1 MKSIIK
7 KMAALFTACTMA
19 VAAAGCSNGPA
30 TTTAGSGGSSGSP
43 VGVGFIFV
51 GTKDDYGY
59 NQAAYKASLD
69 VEQRFGDKINVF
81 RSENIPETSEATRVL
96 EQMLQQGAT
105 VLFPTSY
112 GHLDPALDAAEEN
125 PNCVFFHQGGLKT
138 SENLGTYFGTI
149 WESFYLAGI
158 AAGSTTKSSKLG
170 FITSF
175 AIPQI
180 MLNINAFTLGAKS
193 VNPEITTT
201 VIFTGDWSD
210 PALQTDAVNSLADG
224 GCDVIATHQDS
235 TKTIVELC
243 ESKGI
248 YVCGC
253 HADAGEL
260 APTHWLTA
268 PVWNW
273 SDLFVDMT
281 QTALDGKFK
290 GSVYDGKYRGGL
302 KEGVIDIA
310 PYGSA
315 VSAELREKID
325 TAKKQMIDGTLF
337 AFEGEIK
344 DRDGNVRI
352 AAGTRPSVD
361 ELETCDWF
369 VEGVI
374 GSAN

>member
-1 MKSIIK
+1 MRTTRIK
-7 KMAALFTACTMA
+7 KVIAALLASA
-19 VAAAGCSNGPA
+19 VALTTGCS
-30 TTTAGSGGSSGSP
+30 SSEQSSSSKP

-59 NQAAYKASLD
+59 NQAAYEASIA
-69 VEQRFGDKINVF
+69 VEEHFGDQIQVF

-96 EQMLQQGAT
+96 EQMIQQGAT
-105 VLFPTSY
+105 ILFPTSY
-112 GHLDPALDAAEEN
+112 GHLDPALDAAKDN
-125 PNCVFFHQGGLKT
+125 PDCVFFHQGGLKT

-149 WESFYLAGI
+149 WESFYLAGMSAG
-158 AAGSTTKSSKLG
+158 AATESNKLG

-193 VNPEITTT
+193 VNPDVTTT

-224 GCDVIATHQDS
+224 GIDVIATHQDS

-253 HADAGEL
+253 HADASEL
-260 APTHWLTA
+260 APTKWLTA

-273 SDLFVDMT
+273 SELFIDMT

-290 GSVYDGKYRGGL
+290 GSIYDGKYRGGL
-302 KEGVIDIA
+302 KEGVVDIA

-315 VSAELREKID
+315 VSEDVRAQID
-325 TAKKQMIDGTLF
+325 SVKQQMIAGTFF

-344 DRDGNVRI
+344 DRDGNVRVE
-352 AAGTRPSVD
+352 AGVRPTVD

-374 GSAN
+374 GSAD